1 MEHKEWKLPCRP
13 TLGDS
18 ALTAAGLPP
27 LLAAVMTARGCKSS
41 EDVDIYLDRSEGL
54 LQEPWILQDM
64 DKAVNRILTAIKNG
78 ERTAV
83 YGDYDVDGITASCLL
98 TDYLRSRGLDC
109 EIYIPDRLD
118 EGYGLNTPALETLR
132 RRGVSLVITVDCGI
146 TAVSEAEYAHA
157 IGLDIIITDHH
168 ECQSELPIAAAVVDP
183 KRQQSCASA
192 ALAGVG
198 VAFKLVCAL
207 EGDHRRPLEKY
218 CDLVAMGTVA
228 DVMPL
233 EGENRFLVWR
243 GLQKLKNDPRPG
255 FKALLEQSGTAQKP
269 ITSSTLGY
277 SLSPRINA
285 AGRLCRTEASVD
297 LMLTESVERA
307 RRLAVELCDL
317 NRRRQELEMQV
328 WNEAQAQLDKLS
340 PDAPIVLASDHWHP
354 GVVGIAASRIS
365 EQYRLPTIIIC
376 LDGDEGK
383 GSCRSYGGFNL
394 YDALECCSDTLVS
407 FGGHFCAAGLNICR
421 DRIDDFRSELSDF
434 YRAHPPTEK
443 PVLAPEIL
451 ISDTS
456 WLSEA
461 DVEALE
467 MLEPC
472 GSGNPRPMM
481 CICGARLLGLSA
493 IGAGKHSRMKIS
505 KGSDVFDCVY
515 FSCSPE
521 QMSFSEGDCID
532 LCFLPQINE
541 YHGHRN
547 VQLVVT
553 DARPSI
559 SVEMCRHILMDD
571 GLEPD
576 SVAVFRPGREEL
588 ACVWRSLEHLG
599 GKVDINLTNLCTEN
613 WYGSIEPVKLCLCI
627 RIFYELGLLSLDMA
641 GKRLGII
648 VRSYAKKTALEKSAL
663 YSRLW
668 SAQ

>member
-1 MEHKEWKLPCRP
+1 MEHKEWKLPRCP
-13 TLGDS
+13 SKPDS
-18 ALTAAGLPP
+18 ALTAAGMSP
-27 LLAAVMTARGCKSS
+27 LLAAVLSSRGYKSPADA
-41 EDVDIYLDRSEGL
+41 EEYLNRGESL
-54 LQEPWILQDM
+54 LQDPWILEDM
-64 DKAVNRILTAIKNG
+64 DRAVNRIIAAVENG
-78 ERTAV
+78 EHAAV

-98 TDYLRSRGLDC
+98 TDYLRSRGLNCD
-109 EIYIPDRLD
+109 IYIPDRLD

-146 TAVSEAEYAHA
+146 TALSEAEYAHA

-168 ECQSELPIAAAVVDP
+168 ECQSELPKAAAVVDP
-183 KRQQSCASA
+183 KREAGSRSA

-207 EGDHRRPLEKY
+207 EGDYRRPLDHY

-269 ITSSTLGY
+269 ITSATLGY

-285 AGRLCRTEASVD
+285 AGRLCRTEASVE
-297 LMLTESVERA
+297 LMLTQSSSKA
-307 RRLAVELCDL
+307 LALANELCEL

-328 WNEAQAQLDKLS
+328 WAEAQAQLEELA
-340 PDAPIVLASDHWHP
+340 PDAPIVLSSDRWHP

-376 LDGDEGK
+376 LDGEEGK

-394 YDALECCSDTLVS
+394 YDALEHCSDTLVS
-407 FGGHFCAAGLNICR
+407 FGGHFCAAGLNILK
-421 DRIDDFRSELSDF
+421 DRIDDFRSELAE
-434 YRAHPPTEK
+434 YYHANPPTET

-451 ISDTS
+451 ISDPE

-461 DVEALE
+461 AVDSLE

-472 GSGNPRPMM
+472 GSGNPKPMM
-481 CICGARLLGLSA
+481 CICGARLLSLSP
-493 IGAGKHSRMKIS
+493 IGAGRHSRMKIS
-505 KGSDVFDCVY
+505 KGSVTFDCVY

-521 QMSFSEGDCID
+521 QMDFTEGDCID

-547 VQLVVT
+547 VQLVIT

-576 SVAVFRPGREEL
+576 SVAVFRPDRNEL
-588 ACVWRSLEHLG
+588 SCVWRALEHLG
-599 GKVDINLTNLCTEN
+599 GKVDIGLKNLCSEH

-627 RIFYELGLLSLDMA
+627 RIFYELGLLSLDMT
-641 GKRLGII
+641 GERLAII
-648 VRSYAKKTALEKSAL
+648 VRTYARKTALDNSPL

-668 SAQ
+668 SC